1 MNIINEEILAMK
13 TRLDKLLMS
22 FNHAIDFDKSVYD
35 IIKETRIRTK
45 KLLLET
51 NVIKYKNSIQEIKSK
66 EIEEQIDFFL
76 EIYESI
82 EMGLEKITINFLYDN
97 VVSSNII
104 RSIITDI
111 NNIEDL
117 VNKLQDE
124 LINTNNVLQ
133 DLEKTVNEDNELMTI
148 NFKNHITKKDLESF
162 KGEIKIYLDGIND
175 KLRNYEIK
183 KINFS

>member
-1 MNIINEEILAMK
+1 
-13 TRLDKLLMS
+13 
-22 FNHAIDFDKSVYD
+22 
-35 IIKETRIRTK
+35 
-45 KLLLET
+45 
-51 NVIKYKNSIQEIKSK
+51 
-66 EIEEQIDFFL
+66 
-76 EIYESI
+76 
-82 EMGLEKITINFLYDN
+82 MGLEKITINFLYDN

-183 KINFS
+183 R